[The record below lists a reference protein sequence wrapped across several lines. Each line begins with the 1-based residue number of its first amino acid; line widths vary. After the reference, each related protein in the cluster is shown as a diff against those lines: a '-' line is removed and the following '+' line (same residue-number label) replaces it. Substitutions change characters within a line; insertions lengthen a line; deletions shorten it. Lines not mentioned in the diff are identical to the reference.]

1 MLIDIHTHVV
11 PERFPADPTPGET
24 SRWPCLCVRDD
35 RTHVIEFGGK
45 PFRELDA
52 RSWSIR
58 RRLEDMDRDGV
69 DAQALSPMPE
79 LLSYWLP
86 IQHAL
91 DLGRYV
97 NHVIADM
104 VARAPARFHGLATV
118 PLQDV
123 ARATVELERVKGDGF
138 AGIEIGSNINGVFL
152 GDRGFDEFYAE
163 AERLDLAVFIHALH
177 PVGSERLQAF
187 PDLIPY
193 AAFPVDTG
201 LAAMTLIRAGTLERF
216 PRLRFGFSH
225 GGGAIVPLA
234 QRLEH
239 GWRQS
244 EGFAGTVAMS
254 PREQARRFFYD
265 SLVYDV
271 SYLDYLA
278 TQFAPGQICAGT
290 DYPYAIRQEGL
301 ARFLDESSVC
311 SNGATA
317 AAAGRFLGLVNDNA
331 DTLRSVD

>member
-11 PERFPADPTPGET
+11 PERFPDNPAPGEH
-24 SRWPCLCVRDD
+24 SRWPCLCVRAD
-35 RTHVIEFGGK
+35 RSHVIEFGGK

-52 RSWSIR
+52 RSWDVN
-58 RRLEDMDRDGV
+58 RRLEDMDRGGV

-86 IQHAL
+86 TADAL

-97 NHVIADM
+97 NHVIAEM
-104 VARAPARFHGLATV
+104 IARAPARFHGLATV

-123 ARATVELERVKGDGF
+123 ALATAELERIKRDGF
-138 AGIEIGSNINGVFL
+138 AGLEIGSNINGVFP
-152 GDRGFDEFYAE
+152 GDQRFNEFYAE
-163 AERLDLAVFIHALH
+163 AERLGLALFIHALH
-177 PVGSERLQAF
+177 PVGSERLHAF

-201 LAAMTLIRAGTLERF
+201 LAAMTLIRAGIAARF
-216 PRLRFGFSH
+216 PALRFGFSH
-225 GGGAIVPLA
+225 GGGAIVPLT

-239 GWRQS
+239 AWQLS
-244 EGFAGTVAMS
+244 EGFSGTVVMS

-278 TQFAPGQICAGT
+278 TQFAPGRVCAGT
-290 DYPYAIRQEGL
+290 DYPYAIQQTEL
-301 ARFLDESSVC
+301 AGFLAASRAC
-311 SNGATA
+311 GNGATTA
-317 AAAGRFLGLVNDNA
+317 AALRFLGLTSA
-331 DTLRSVD
+331 G